1 MGQERFA
8 SKFCVLTR
16 RGFAAILA
24 VLQEIATRSGR
35 RISAKRRS
43 FPCAVLPL
51 LRRELQ
57 PRDAHQQQ
65 GKEDQPGRR
74 HRLLKGDDAHEHRAQ
89 RAAALS
95 RHSRFMPG

>member
-16 RGFAAILA
+16 RGFAAILT
-24 VLQEIATRSGR
+24 VLQEIATRSER

-43 FPCAVLPL
+43 LPCAVLPL

-57 PRDAHQQQ
+57 PHDAHRQQ

>member
-1 MGQERFA
+1 MKAAALCGNSAPWLCCNFLQYGKYCCETAPRQYA
-8 SKFCVLTR
+8 KFTR
-16 RGFAAILA
+16 KSL
-24 VLQEIATRSGR
+24 LSHD
-35 RISAKRRS
+35 
-43 FPCAVLPL
+43 AVLPL

-57 PRDAHQQQ
+57 PHDAHQQQ